1 MDENIKIIGKYATR
15 IKEILNKIP
24 SPTSKEIINEGDFDI
39 DEFYLGLG
47 WLANENESINLE
59 QLTGIKDLNETK
71 NNISNVLKNKSK
83 KNVATIAK
91 NANLTSKEVYVALG
105 SFAQQNKLIIF
116 DGKTLQT
123 KYSLKQ

>member
-1 MDENIKIIGKYATR
+1 MDKNIKIIGKYATR
-15 IKEILNKIP
+15 IKEVLNKTS
-24 SPTSKEIINEGDFDI
+24 SPTLREIINEEDFDI

-47 WLANENESINLE
+47 WLANENENINLE

-71 NNISNVLKNKSK
+71 KNISNVLKNKSK

-105 SFAQQNKLIIF
+105 SFAQQNKLVIF
-116 DGKTLQT
+116 DGKTLQE
-123 KYSLKQ
+123 KYSLKY

>member
-1 MDENIKIIGKYATR
+1 MDKNIKIIGKYATR
-15 IKEILNKIP
+15 IKEVLNKTS
-24 SPTSKEIINEGDFDI
+24 SPTLKEIINEEDFDI
-39 DEFYLGLG
+39 DELYLGLG
-47 WLANENESINLE
+47 WLTNKNENINLE

-71 NNISNVLKNKSK
+71 KIISNVLKNKSK

-105 SFAQQNKLIIF
+105 SFAQQNKLVIF

-123 KYSLKQ
+123 KYSLKY